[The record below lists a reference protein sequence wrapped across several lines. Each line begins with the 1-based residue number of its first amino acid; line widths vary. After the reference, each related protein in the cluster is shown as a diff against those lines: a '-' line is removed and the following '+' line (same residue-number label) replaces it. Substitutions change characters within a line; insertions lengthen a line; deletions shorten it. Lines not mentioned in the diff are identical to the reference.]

1 MAVDRSFVELNRAAT
16 NRIRTLA
23 TSLTDEQFQRRVGE
37 HWTVS
42 VVFAHLAF
50 WDGRV
55 LTVLDWTEREG
66 KVKAPDLDIV
76 LNDISLPLWL
86 AIPPREAARISLAS
100 AEKVDKRLEDYPPGL
115 LEQVFEFNK
124 RYVLRALHRN
134 EHLDEAEQALKS

>member
-1 MAVDRSFVELNRAAT
+1 VELNRAAT

-23 TSLTDEQFQRRVGE
+23 ASLTDEQFQRRVGE

-50 WDGRV
+50 WDERV
-55 LTVLDWTEREG
+55 LVVLDWTEREG
-66 KVKAPDLDIV
+66 KITAPTIDTV
-76 LNDISLPLWL
+76 VNDIALPQWL
-86 AIPPREAARISLAS
+86 VFPPHEATRLALAT
-100 AEKVDKRLEDYPPGL
+100 AEKLDKRLEDYPPEL

-134 EHLDEAEQALKS
+134 EHLDEAEQALKG